1 MMTSFVSSTTGKK
14 KHRDFGYKNFWFG
27 KELSWEMFNKQLDL
41 EIVAPLTG
49 HDVRR
54 QQDTVDY
61 ALSLG
66 GGTSS
71 ARPG

>member
-1 MMTSFVSSTTGKK
+1 
-14 KHRDFGYKNFWFG
+14 
-27 KELSWEMFNKQLDL
+27 MFNKQLDK
-41 EIVAPLTG
+41 EPVASSTG

-54 QQDTVDY
+54 QQDRVDY

-71 ARPG
+71 TRPG